1 MHIYIIIQES
11 NPLHEW
17 SVIHTR
23 AEFRAINTKNI
34 FFKEIVFDSV
44 FFGLLNVCVFLQKHR
59 IYIGS

>member
-44 FFGLLNVCVFLQKHR
+44 FFGLLNVCFLQKHR